1 MEIFP
6 GVHTL
11 PSVKMSRAYL
21 IVGDTLAVV
30 DAGLPWSSSGISKYI
45 RSIGR
50 SPEELQHILITHGHA
65 DHVGGVASLVK
76 STGAAIVSHRS
87 DTRRLHDNSV
97 ALADNGVRRLL
108 PMSLPTVPVN
118 RVRILVEDGDVLPIR
133 SGIRVIHTP
142 GHTRGS
148 VCFLLLESGVLFSG
162 DTIFSDGSRLSR
174 SVPFP
179 GYDREDYVR
188 SLDRLSRLEFEGV
201 CGGHGAPL
209 QRGGSQILRQ
219 LLHDH
224 PDPPTWGQFFR
235 RLPRRIRNFSP
246 LTGEHAERSRRERR
260 TN

>member
-1 MEIFP
+1 MAEGLSIDHP
-6 GVHTL
+6 KQV
-11 PSVKMSRAYL
+11 
-21 IVGDTLAVV
+21 IVEGNDDVRVLGA
-30 DAGLPWSSSGISKYI
+30 LCRHLGISDVQI
-45 RSIGR
+45 H
-50 SPEELQHILITHGHA
+50 PC
-65 DHVGGVASLVK
+65 GGYDSL
-76 STGAAIVSHRS
+76 SSFLRTFIV
-87 DTRRLHDNSV
+87 
-97 ALADNGVRRLL
+97 
-108 PMSLPTVPVN
+108 LPTVPVN